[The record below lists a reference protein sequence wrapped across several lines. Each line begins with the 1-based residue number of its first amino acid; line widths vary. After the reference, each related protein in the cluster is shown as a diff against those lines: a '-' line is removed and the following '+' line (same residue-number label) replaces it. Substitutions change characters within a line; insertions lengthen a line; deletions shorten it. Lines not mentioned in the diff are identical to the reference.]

1 MTEAKPDHH
10 HSDQEEYDFVP
21 PPEAPVFTPTIEEF
35 KDSMAYIEKI
45 RPLAEKFGICK
56 IRPPDEWRPP
66 FMVDLDK
73 LKFKPRI
80 QRSSISFSMFQNF
93 NLIFQG

>member
-1 MTEAKPDHH
+1 M
-10 HSDQEEYDFVP
+10 P

-45 RPLAEKFGICK
+45 RPIAEKFGICK

>member
-1 MTEAKPDHH
+1 MFKNTARPDHH
-10 HSDQEEYDFVP
+10 HFDQEQYDFVP
-21 PPEAPVFTPTIEEF
+21 PPEAPVFTPTMEEF
-35 KDSMAYIEKI
+35 KDAMAYIEKI
-45 RPLAEKFGICK
+45 RPIAEEFGICK

-80 QRSSISFSMFQNF
+80 QRSRY
-93 NLIFQG
+93 LIFYVFKVSI

>member
-10 HSDQEEYDFVP
+10 HFDQEEYDFVP
-21 PPEAPVFTPTIEEF
+21 PPEAPVFTPTMEEF

-45 RPLAEKFGICK
+45 RPIAEKFGICK

-80 QRSSISFSMFQNF
+80 QRFSFSMFQSF
-93 NLIFQG
+93 SLMFQG